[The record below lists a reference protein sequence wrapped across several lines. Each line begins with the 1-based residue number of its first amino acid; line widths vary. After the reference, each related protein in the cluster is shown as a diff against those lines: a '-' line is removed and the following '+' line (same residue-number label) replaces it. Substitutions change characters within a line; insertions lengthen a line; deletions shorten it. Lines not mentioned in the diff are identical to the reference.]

1 MRKHRRDYSR
11 VLIIVQNLPVPL
23 DRRVWLECLALRGA
37 GYVVSVICPRGP
49 EDPSYQ
55 ELDGVHLYKYAPS
68 RPATGLLSYV
78 WEFGYCWART
88 AALSLRVWRRHG
100 FGVMQACNPPDT
112 YWALAALWRLFG
124 VRFVYDQH
132 DLNPEVFRSRF
143 GEPCGLSSRR
153 QYAAIRWLER
163 RTFAAAD
170 QIISTN
176 QSYRRIAIERGACD
190 PDRVTVVRSGPNTSQ
205 MRPLHPVDA
214 LREGRRHLLVYLG
227 IMGPQDGVEIA
238 LHALDILVHQRGRND
253 LHLALL
259 GFGDCFDDLV
269 ALSHQ
274 LDLDKYVTFTG
285 RADRGMVATYLSTA
299 SVGLSPDPAN
309 PLNNVSTMNKTMEYM
324 SLGVPVVAFDLLETR
339 VSAGHTARYVDPVDG
354 VEGFARAIDELLQ
367 DPELRIEMGVAGRQ
381 RAQAQLDWIPQA
393 ERYVHVFDRLSGI
406 VRPASVL
413 EGERR
418 VKNEGPGASP
428 WGPEYVDLREP
439 GALAKALRERVGE
452 QLFETLSEAG
462 TDFVQVPEP
471 VDDGRTLAG
480 GLSYRAT
487 VRRSSDASDRRV
499 HVLREPDDTAAA
511 VGHDLAFIE

>member
-1 MRKHRRDYSR
+1 MRRQRRDCSR

-23 DRRVWLECLALRGA
+23 DRRVWLECLALRAA
-37 GYVVSVICPRGP
+37 GYLVSVICPKGP
-49 EDPSYQ
+49 GDPSY
-55 ELDGVHLYKYAPS
+55 EALDGVHIYKYSPP
-68 RPATGLLSYV
+68 RPATGLWSYL

-88 AALSLRVWRRHG
+88 AALSLRVWRRDG
-100 FGVMQACNPPDT
+100 FGVIQACNPPDT
-112 YWALAALWRLFG
+112 YWALALLWRFLG

-143 GEPCGLSSRR
+143 GEPRGLSSRL

-163 RTFAAAD
+163 RTFKTAD

-176 QSYRRIAIERGACD
+176 ESYRRVAIDRGECD
-190 PDRVTVVRSGPNTSQ
+190 PDRVTVVRSGPNTSR

-227 IMGPQDGVEIA
+227 IMGPQDGVDVA
-238 LHALDILVHQRGRND
+238 LHALNILVHQHGRND

-339 VSAGHTARYVDPVDG
+339 VSAGDTARYVDPVDG
-354 VEGFARAIDELLQ
+354 VEGFAGAIDELLQ
-367 DPELRIEMGVAGRQ
+367 DPQLRIEMGVAGRQ
-381 RAQAQLDWIPQA
+381 RAQAHLDWTPQA
-393 ERYVHVFDRLSGI
+393 ERYVQVFDRLSGI
-406 VRPASVL
+406 VRPTTVRD
-413 EGERR
+413 GERR
-418 VKNEGPGASP
+418 IRNQGPGASP

-439 GALAKALRERVGE
+439 GALAKALSERVGE
-452 QLFETLSEAG
+452 RLFEPPSETG
-462 TDFVQVPEP
+462 TNFVQVPEP
-471 VDDGRTLAG
+471 VDNGRTLAG

-487 VRRSSDASDRRV
+487 CQA
-499 HVLREPDDTAAA
+499 L
-511 VGHDLAFIE
+511 I